1 MTPRKVLSTFVS
13 PLLLLAL
20 APLSG
25 CFAGAAGAALPIAMT
40 ATQGIAMAHAQAVSK
55 DQEASGGDEA
65 EERCEQL
72 LHAPPGIEEIRR
84 RSDGSLE
91 SREIRLDLS
100 GEKGTWVPYR
110 EKGTS
115 AEGWRAQSTIARL
128 NFSPPLYGAIPE
140 KDSRFMV
147 YAKTVAETPQDSDQ
161 MVSVAEQSGKR
172 TGTFKW
178 RGKSYNYT
186 LIDKLPC
193 FAGPD

>member
-1 MTPRKVLSTFVS
+1 MNLHRLLSILS
-13 PLLLLAL
+13 YPLSVLAL
-20 APLSG
+20 ASLCG

-40 ATQGIAMAHAQAVSK
+40 ATQGIAVAHAQAVSNEK
-55 DQEASGGDEA
+55 EERGGDETEA
-65 EERCEQL
+65 RCEQL

-100 GEKGTWVPYR
+100 GEHGRWVPYR

-128 NFSPPLYGAIPE
+128 TFSPPLYGAVPE
-140 KDSRFMV
+140 KDSRFLV
-147 YAKTVAETPQDSDQ
+147 YAKTVAETPEDSEQ
-161 MVSVAEQSGKR
+161 MMGVAEQSGNQS
-172 TGTFKW
+172 GTFKW
-178 RGKSYNYT
+178 RGKLYNYT

-193 FAGPD
+193 FAGPE